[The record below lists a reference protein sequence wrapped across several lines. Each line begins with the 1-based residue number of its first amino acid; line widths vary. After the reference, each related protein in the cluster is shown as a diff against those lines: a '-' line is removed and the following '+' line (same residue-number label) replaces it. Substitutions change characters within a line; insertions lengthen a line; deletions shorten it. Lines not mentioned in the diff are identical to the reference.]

1 MHAILQAGTVAL
13 LLTLGQSN
21 GQTFAGK
28 WTCEYFGR
36 TLARLELQDTAGG
49 LTGRISIGAMHVDAE
64 GKLDMVLEEA
74 TSYTPIFDVSIRDG
88 VLLFAREEEDDHRV
102 ETNRFELRVSGDT
115 ARLSFLMM
123 DKTREALR
131 ASGIGPP
138 QPVTFKRIGR

>member
-1 MHAILQAGTVAL
+1 MHTTLQAGTVAL
-13 LLTLGQSN
+13 LLALGQSN
-21 GQTFAGK
+21 GQTFAK

-36 TLARLELQDTAGG
+36 TLARLELQDTAGA

-88 VLLFAREEEDDHRV
+88 VLSFAREEEDDNHQV
-102 ETNRFELRVSGDT
+102 EINRFELRVSGDT
-115 ARLSFLMM
+115 ARLSFLIA

-131 ASGIGPP
+131 ASGMGPP